1 MRGEAGTAGMKPH
14 RTHNKKG
21 ETMRGI
27 AVLAVATALL
37 AGCATQAQKADEAFD
52 VYKATLPEPNADYG
66 SYPENYQELI
76 KAYMTKTL
84 KDPESARYAEFST
97 PRKEH
102 AIANKRAI
110 YGYSSCVLVNAKNS
124 YGGYTGNQQFWFF
137 FQNGQIVRTQNVTTG
152 MNIIYI
158 GRPINCQ
165 NG

>member
-1 MRGEAGTAGMKPH
+1 MK
-14 RTHNKKG
+14 RF
-21 ETMRGI
+21 
-27 AVLAVATALL
+27 LALSACLL
-37 AGCATQAQKADEAFD
+37 ALSGCVSEAQKADRAFD
-52 VYKATLPEPNADYG
+52 SYKATLPEPGADYG
-66 SYPENYQELI
+66 SYPEQYQELI

-84 KDPESARYAEFST
+84 KDPESARYSEFST

-102 AIANKRAI
+102 AIANRRAI

-137 FQNGQIVRTQNVTTG
+137 YRNGQIVRVQNVTTG
-152 MNIIYI
+152 IKIIYL

>member
-1 MRGEAGTAGMKPH
+1 MQR
-14 RTHNKKG
+14 
-21 ETMRGI
+21 I
-27 AVLAVATALL
+27 AALAAVTTLL

-52 VYKATLPEPNADYG
+52 AYKATLPEPNANYG
-66 SYPENYQELI
+66 SYPSDYQALI
-76 KAYMTKTL
+76 KAYMAKTL

-102 AIANKRAI
+102 AIANRRAI
-110 YGYSSCVLVNAKNS
+110 YGYSSCVQVNAKNS

-137 FQNGQIVRTQNVTTG
+137 FQNGQIARAQNVTTG
-152 MNIIYI
+152 FNIIYL